1 MDSDIQKNQF
11 SSNDL
16 RSQPDLTTN
25 YRPLGIKAVVAA
37 CVFVKSD
44 ERLPISKRAEN
55 DTATGD
61 PKSSPASERKGIE
74 RGTDIIARLSR
85 LSDPDTSEPE

>member
-37 CVFVKSD
+37 CVFVK
-44 ERLPISKRAEN
+44 
-55 DTATGD
+55 
-61 PKSSPASERKGIE
+61 
-74 RGTDIIARLSR
+74 
-85 LSDPDTSEPE
+85 